1 MTARYATL
9 RKVLSLLVQPTHPCE
24 LCLLSGNFFID
35 PPRSGDPIEPP
46 HPAAHRTATSLS
58 RLPGDPDRLPVQNST
73 ASRLH
78 RTTPL
83 AE

>member
-9 RKVLSLLVQPTHPCE
+9 RKVLGLLVQPTHPCE
-24 LCLLSGNFFID
+24 LCLLSGNFFFD
-35 PPRSGDPIEPP
+35 PPRSGDPIQPP
-46 HPAAHRTATSLS
+46 NQAAHRTATSIS
-58 RLPGDPDRLPVQNST
+58 RLSGDPDRLPVRNPT
-73 ASRLH
+73 ASRLR